1 MQTWRQKL
9 NSCGPVVKE
18 HTMSYDAKCAQVIL
32 QLVECITNVLEDHST
47 DLDEWL
53 SNGEAITDFG
63 ELYKDVFTEVF
74 GIDLLAEELLDRIYF
89 FGMNLAVTLQAGR
102 CIAGDIDSLQ
112 KLGSA
117 FIIHQMDI
125 LHIWCDELAKGDAYG
140 EF

>member
-9 NSCGPVVKE
+9 NSLEPVEKG

-32 QLVECITNVLEDHST
+32 QLVECMTNVLEDHST
-47 DLDEWL
+47 DFDDWL
-53 SNGEAITDFG
+53 SSGEAITDLG

-74 GIDLLAEELLDRIYF
+74 GIDPLATDLLDRIYF
-89 FGMNLAVTLQAGR
+89 FGMNLVVALQAGR

-125 LHIWCDELAKGDAYG
+125 LHIWCDKLGKGDAYG
-140 EF
+140 DF

>member
-1 MQTWRQKL
+1 L
-9 NSCGPVVKE
+9 APVEKE

-32 QLVECITNVLEDHST
+32 QLVECMKDALDGH
-47 DLDEWL
+47 DMDFDEWL

-63 ELYKDVFTEVF
+63 VLYKDVFTTVF
-74 GIDLLAEELLDRIYF
+74 GADLLTAELLDRIYF
-89 FGMNLAVTLQAGR
+89 FGMNLVVALQAGR
-102 CIAGDIDSLQ
+102 CIAGDMDSLQ

-125 LHIWCDELAKGDAYG
+125 LHIWCDELGKGDAYG

>member
-1 MQTWRQKL
+1 M
-9 NSCGPVVKE
+9 NSLTLVERGQ
-18 HTMSYDAKCAQVIL
+18 TMSYDAKCAQVIL
-32 QLVECITNVLEDHST
+32 QLVECMTNVLEDHSI

-74 GIDLLAEELLDRIYF
+74 GTELLTEELLDRIYF
-89 FGMNLAVTLQAGR
+89 FGMNLVVALQASR
-102 CIAGDIDSLQ
+102 CVAGDIDSLQ

-125 LHIWCDELAKGDAYG
+125 LHIWCDELERTIRADAYR